1 MLRINKS
8 IVTIKK
14 TKKPQKKQTKRLLSL
29 ETKDPKRSIRSL
41 SINLRLLQF
50 ANTLVFLLLCC

>member
-14 TKKPQKKQTKRLLSL
+14 TKNPKKKQTKRLLSL
-29 ETKDPKRSIRSL
+29 ETKDPKRSIRIL
-41 SINLRLLQF
+41 SINLRLLLF
-50 ANTLVFLLLCC
+50 ANMLVFVLLCC